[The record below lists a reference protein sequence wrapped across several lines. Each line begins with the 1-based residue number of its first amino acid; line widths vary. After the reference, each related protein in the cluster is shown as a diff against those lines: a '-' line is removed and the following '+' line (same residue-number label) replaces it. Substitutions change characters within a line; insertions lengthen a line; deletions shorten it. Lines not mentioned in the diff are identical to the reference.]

1 MIVCVFEDNEQYV
14 LEALEG
20 TQRLWRESVDRA
32 ALEPWLKQ
40 TYESGRLQRQQVMFL
55 VLPEPLLVRRVL
67 ALPAVSKAYQLRGM
81 AANALLPL
89 LNERAAALRAVPGA
103 DGSGCVVCG
112 CKKSVLTQHLTAFGR
127 YRRKVKVVGVA
138 DYRVAQQPAL
148 ADGCYTLQEDMWT
161 AVIAV
166 QNGRIVDGRA
176 EYGGSSFGLW
186 QELAE
191 AHREEAIFFAQPQPL
206 PVQPEGVPEEAA
218 LRHAALSSNA
228 LEVPTSLSKDRV
240 LAALL
245 VSCVLLPSLLLLAS
259 TLRPAETDETQAET
273 AVAAVA
279 RSDYHTLLTQAY
291 AVKSERI
298 TLLNHEAG
306 DNTLA
311 INGRCSE
318 ALDLADYMR
327 QLAAAEPSLHPLLL
341 DMTRKS
347 EDKAHHYE
355 FTVQI
360 SLEGSGAS

>member
-1 MIVCVFEDNEQYV
+1 MIVCVFEEDEHYE

-20 TQRLWRESVDRA
+20 AQRLWHERVGRT
-32 ALEPWLKQ
+32 ALELWLKQ
-40 TYESGRLQRQQVMFL
+40 AYEGGRLQRQQAIFL
-55 VLPEPLLVRRVL
+55 VLPEPLLVRRL
-67 ALPAVSKAYQLRGM
+67 LSLPEVSKAYQRRGM
-81 AANALLPL
+81 AANALLPV
-89 LNERAAALRAVPGA
+89 LNERPAALCVVPGA
-103 DGSGCVVCG
+103 GASGCSVCG
-112 CKKSVLTQHLTAFGR
+112 CKKSVLTQHLAAFGR
-127 YRRKVKVVGVA
+127 YRRRVKVIGAA
-138 DYRVAQQPAL
+138 DYRAAQQSAL
-148 ADGCYTLQEDMWT
+148 ADGCYTLQEAMWT
-161 AVIAV
+161 AVVAV
-166 QNGRIVDGRA
+166 QNGRVVDGRA

-191 AHREEAIFFAQPQPL
+191 AHRDETLFSAQPQPL
-206 PVQPEGVPEEAA
+206 PVQAEAVPEEAA
-218 LRHAALSSNA
+218 LRLAALSSLA
-228 LEVPTSLSKDRV
+228 LEAPPSLTKDRV

-245 VSCVLLPSLLLLAS
+245 IGCVLLPGLLLLAGM
-259 TLRPAETDETQAET
+259 LRPAATEETQTET
-273 AVAAVA
+273 TVAAVA

-327 QLAAAEPSLHPLLL
+327 QLAAAEPALHPLLL
-341 DMTRKS
+341 EMTRKS
-347 EDKAHHYE
+347 EDNAHHYE

>member
-1 MIVCVFEDNEQYV
+1 MIVCVFEDSEQYV

-20 TQRLWRESVDRA
+20 TQRLWREAVERT
-32 ALEPWLKQ
+32 ALELWLKQ
-40 TYESGRLQRQQVMFL
+40 AYDGGRLQRQQALFL

-67 ALPAVSKAYQLRGM
+67 PLPAASKAYQLRGM

-89 LNERAAALRAVPGA
+89 LNERAAALRVVPGA
-103 DGSGCVVCG
+103 DASGCIVCG
-112 CKKSVLTQHLTAFGR
+112 CKKSVLTQHLAAFGR
-127 YRRKVKVVGVA
+127 YRRKVKVVGAA
-138 DYRVAQQPAL
+138 DYRAAQQPDL
-148 ADGCYTLQEDMWT
+148 ADGCYTLQEAVWT
-161 AVIAV
+161 AVVAV
-166 QNGRIVDGRA
+166 QHGRIVDGRA

-191 AHREEAIFFAQPQPL
+191 AHREEALFSAQPQPL
-206 PVQPEGVPEEAA
+206 PVQPEAVPEEAA
-218 LRHAALSSNA
+218 LRLAALSSLA
-228 LEVPTSLSKDRV
+228 LEAPPSLTKDRV

-245 VSCVLLPSLLLLAS
+245 VGCVLLPGLLLLAS
-259 TLRPAETDETQAET
+259 ALGPAETDETQAET

-298 TLLNHEAG
+298 TLLNHEAS

-318 ALDLADYMR
+318 ALDLANYMR

-341 DMTRKS
+341 EMTRKS
-347 EDKAHHYE
+347 EDNAHHYE

-360 SLEGSGAS
+360 SLEGSGPS